1 MFEKIVK
8 NSVPETIIEEIQQKI
23 TAGEL
28 LPGEKLPS
36 ERALAQM
43 FSVSRSS
50 VREAMKALQYMGFV
64 EIRVGEGCFLKEPS
78 LLAPADQYR
87 YSCMERKFSIRESM
101 EAREILESQTV
112 RLAAIRGTEKDR
124 EQIQQVFEEGLL
136 YRDDPEAFLDWD
148 FRLHL
153 TIAEAT
159 HNRALVQMLQTIREA
174 LFGYSHDALT
184 WPGQV
189 EMTIECHRRIVEAI
203 VDGEPDLA
211 EEKML
216 YHLKNTRE
224 TANAVLESR
233 MQEEKN
239 GPLGKSLHERG
250 CSA

>member
-1 MFEKIVK
+1 M
-8 NSVPETIIEEIQQKI
+8 
-23 TAGEL
+23 
-28 LPGEKLPS
+28 
-36 ERALAQM
+36 
-43 FSVSRSS
+43 
-50 VREAMKALQYMGFV
+50 
-64 EIRVGEGCFLKEPS
+64 GEGCFLKEPS
-78 LLAPADQYR
+78 LLAPEDQYR

-124 EQIQQVFEEGLL
+124 EKIRQVFEEGLL
-136 YRDDPEAFLDWD
+136 YREDPEAFLDWD

-159 HNRALVQMLQTIREA
+159 HNRALVQMLQTIRES

-189 EMTIECHRRIVEAI
+189 EMTIECHRKIVEAI

-211 EEKML
+211 EEKMI

-233 MQEEKN
+233 MQEEQN
-239 GPLGKSLHERG
+239 GPLGNSQNEG
-250 CSA
+250 GATA